1 MNLEVARTLYPE
13 AKELAG
19 LVSEEWT
26 SSYDT
31 DHSRA
36 ELCMRDN
43 LTGEIY
49 PIAHILTECGHDD
62 RRLMIRAP
70 LLLRALI
77 TICEA
82 AFAEIRRLKPK
93 QKGPDPKDFAAEVSI
108 KCANDQAFRRYLIE
122 CHDLADAG
130 DTERVKSRVR
140 SVLAVS
146 SLKELNDD
154 RDACARW
161 VSLRTNFKSWLK
173 DRR

>member
-1 MNLEVARTLYPE
+1 MNIEVARALYPE

-19 LVSEEWT
+19 LVSEEWLE
-26 SSYDT
+26 SYNIAE
-31 DHSRA
+31 SRA
-36 ELCMRDN
+36 EICLRDT

-49 PIAHILTECGHDD
+49 PIAQILPTCTFDD
-62 RRLMIRAP
+62 RRLMFKAP
-70 LLLRALI
+70 ALLRAVV

-82 AFAEIRRLKPK
+82 AFAEVRRLKPK
-93 QKGPDPKDFAAEVSI
+93 QNGPDPKDFAAEVSM

-122 CHDLADAG
+122 CHDLKDAG

-154 RDACARW
+154 PAAGARW
-161 VSLRTNFKSWLK
+161 VSLRSNFKSWL
-173 DRR
+173 RPAR